1 MVGFAGFYW
10 PTATFTHLCFIC
22 GCLVLQRQFSYAE
35 TTGSENVKYLLSGL
49 SWEKFVKAHVKPLIR
64 CLLVVGAP
72 CPWSLSSPR
81 PSSLSVSLVQQS
93 GEALFWKDE
102 EEEALLEHPAQ
113 CHTQGRPL
121 DVDDLCQEDSWA
133 GKLSNTSNDILYPF
147 KSARKICQKSVFR
160 ATMNLYSAFV
170 GIKKCIL
177 KTLLQIHRFC

>member
-72 CPWSLSSPR
+72 CPWSLSSPT
-81 PSSLSVSLVQQS
+81 PSSLSVSLMQQS
-93 GEALFWKDE
+93 CEALFWKGE

-113 CHTQGRPL
+113 CHTGP
-121 DVDDLCQEDSWA
+121 
-133 GKLSNTSNDILYPF
+133 
-147 KSARKICQKSVFR
+147 
-160 ATMNLYSAFV
+160 AF
-170 GIKKCIL
+170 GCGMTCAK
-177 KTLLQIHRFC
+177 KTLELANFLLHQMIFSIHLNLPGKYVRSLFSGPP